1 MTQQRFLKGLI
12 AAPFT
17 PMDEAGKVN
26 LSVIETYAG
35 LIDKNEVSGVFICGT
50 TGESMSLTT
59 DERKRIAEAWVA
71 QANKRFKVI
80 VHVGGTSQPQSIE
93 LAAHAQGIGAD
104 AISLMAPGFFK
115 PEKVKDLVDFF
126 EPIAAAAALLPF
138 YYYNMPSITGVFLPV
153 NEFLLQGKARI
164 PNLKGVKYTHNNLM
178 EMQQCINLNG
188 GEFEV
193 LHGFDEILLTGLA
206 IGATAAVGSTYNYIP
221 ALYNEIMDLV
231 KQGNLE
237 KARILQNVSVDVIS
251 VVIKHGGGVRGGK
264 AIMNLLGL
272 NCGPC
277 RSPIAE
283 FTKDEYKE
291 LKVDLEKIGFFNL
304 VNQF

>member
-26 LSVIETYAG
+26 LSVIETYAE

-59 DERKRIAEAWVA
+59 DERKSIAGAWVA

-93 LAAHAQGIGAD
+93 LAAHAQEIGAD

-126 EPIAAAAALLPF
+126 EPIAAAAASLPF

-153 NEFLLQGKARI
+153 NEFLQQGKARI

-178 EMQQCINLNG
+178 EMQQCINLND

-231 KQGNLE
+231 KEGNLE

-283 FTKDEYKE
+283 FTKNEYKE

-304 VNQF
+304 VNQL